1 MRFGFAL
8 LLFLAASVSI
18 AQGTY
23 PAKPVRIIVTFTP
36 GGAADFTARL
46 VADKWSE
53 LWQQQVI
60 VENRIGAGG
69 NIGAEAVYKAPADG
83 YALLLVASA
92 HAFNAAL
99 YPNLPFDIVKDFV
112 PLGLATSTPMALA
125 VNPRM
130 TVAHLKE
137 FTALLQAK
145 PHQIQYAT
153 CGVATAHHFAMEL
166 YKFQTKTDAVHVPY
180 RGCGPAVVDAVGGQ
194 IEVVMSSL
202 TTVLPHAKAGKLRT
216 LAITSEN
223 RSASAPEIPTFSESG
238 VPVLNMR
245 LAAPDHIVDLNG
257 VSELAYISEQGEA
270 LVIGA
275 MTRQRDVEF
284 DARIRARCPLMH
296 EAVLQVGHR
305 QTRNRGTLGGSL
317 CHLDP
322 SAELV
327 AVAAALD
334 AVVTV
339 QGPSGVRDIAFT
351 QFPAG
356 LMTPAL
362 REGEL
367 LTAVRFPLWRQGH
380 GHAFVE
386 FSRRHGDFAI
396 VSAAVLL
403 EEDASGR

>member
-1 MRFGFAL
+1 MRLAFAL
-8 LLFLAASVSI
+8 LFFLAASAGI

-83 YALLLVASA
+83 YTLLLVASA

-130 TVAHLKE
+130 TVADLKE

-145 PHQIQYAT
+145 PREIQYAT

-194 IEVVMSSL
+194 IDVVMSSL

-216 LAITSEN
+216 LAITSEKS
-223 RSASAPEIPTFSESG
+223 SASAPDIPPFRESG
-238 VPVLNMR
+238 
-245 LAAPDHIVDLNG
+245 LAALQDYAVEVYYGLMARAGTPPDIVARLQGDLRK
-257 VSELAYISEQGEA
+257 
-270 LVIGA
+270 VIG
-275 MTRQRDVEF
+275 TPEF
-284 DARIRARCPLMH
+284 AGRMSTAGIDMFAQSAPEMAAVMSDDAARVRAVIAPR
-296 EAVLQVGHR
+296 
-305 QTRNRGTLGGSL
+305 
-317 CHLDP
+317 
-322 SAELV
+322 
-327 AVAAALD
+327 
-334 AVVTV
+334 
-339 QGPSGVRDIAFT
+339 GVRPDGG
-351 QFPAG
+351 P
-356 LMTPAL
+356 
-362 REGEL
+362 
-367 LTAVRFPLWRQGH
+367 
-380 GHAFVE
+380 
-386 FSRRHGDFAI
+386 
-396 VSAAVLL
+396 
-403 EEDASGR
+403 

>member
-1 MRFGFAL
+1 MRLVFASL
-8 LLFLAASVSI
+8 LALCAGICA

-83 YALLLVASA
+83 YTLLLVASA

-99 YPNLPFDIVKDFV
+99 YPKLPFDIIKDFV

-125 VNPRM
+125 VNPRL
-130 TVAHLKE
+130 TVTDLKE

-194 IEVVMSSL
+194 IDVVMSSL

-223 RSASAPEIPTFSESG
+223 RSPSAPDIPTFRESG
-238 VPVLNMR
+238 VPGLKDYAVEVYYGLMARAGTPREIVAR
-245 LAAPDHIVDLNG
+245 LESDLAKVIAMPDFAQRISAAGIDMFPKSAREMATIMSADV
-257 VSELAYISEQGEA
+257 A
-270 LVIGA
+270 
-275 MTRQRDVEF
+275 RFRDV
-284 DARIRARCPLMH
+284 IR
-296 EAVLQVGHR
+296 EAG
-305 QTRNRGTLGGSL
+305 
-317 CHLDP
+317 
-322 SAELV
+322 
-327 AVAAALD
+327 
-334 AVVTV
+334 
-339 QGPSGVRDIAFT
+339 I
-351 QFPAG
+351 
-356 LMTPAL
+356 
-362 REGEL
+362 
-367 LTAVRFPLWRQGH
+367 
-380 GHAFVE
+380 
-386 FSRRHGDFAI
+386 
-396 VSAAVLL
+396 
-403 EEDASGR
+403 